1 MEVKAWN
8 PKFLD
13 QMSNTGD
20 ELADQTVLALFQ
32 QGDIDQ
38 VDQLLAHLIRH
49 DGVPTANLPSQ
60 VVTYLETSGTLPSWA
75 DPQRIRN
82 GQELFRD
89 FGLIAFSILGC
100 ASLPACY
107 AAGDAAKVLWLT
119 QRLETHV
126 TRRIVETAQMIVDVM
141 SPGGLEP
148 GGRGILS
155 AQKVRLMH
163 AAVRHLVSTDP
174 QAARPNIP
182 PKHFGDVLSAH
193 QWKTDQWGLPI
204 NQSVMAGTLLT
215 FSYIIL
221 RSLRVL
227 GVQLSPQQE
236 ADYLHTW
243 NVVGHI
249 MGVHDRFLETA
260 NSYENAERLFN
271 TILDRNRDQSPEAKA
286 LTQAVIDFMAGVIGK
301 VLPFSSMLPVAHI
314 PRMMI
319 RDLVGDQTA
328 ASLGIR
334 LTWIDRAGSALM
346 ARVMRGL
353 GHFEGEAYEG
363 LGEKHKMAEWL
374 FREMAKEIWTLP
386 RGGERGLFFIP
397 TELADGWNLSRV

>member
-1 MEVKAWN
+1 MQEKAWN
-8 PKFLD
+8 TTFLD
-13 QMSNTGD
+13 QMRTTGD
-20 ELADQTVLALFQ
+20 DLADQTVLALFE
-32 QGDIDQ
+32 QGEIEQ
-38 VDQLLAHLIRH
+38 VNLLLAHLIRH
-49 DGVPTANLPSQ
+49 DGLPSSSLPPQ
-60 VVTYLETSGTLPSWA
+60 VATYLAASSLLPPWA

-82 GQELFRD
+82 GQDIFRD

-119 QRLETHV
+119 QQLETHV
-126 TRRIVETAQMIVDVM
+126 TRRIVETGQFIVDVM

-174 QAARPNIP
+174 QAAQPNIP
-182 PKHFGDVLSAH
+182 PRHFGDVLSAH
-193 QWKTDQWGLPI
+193 RWKTDQWGLPI
-204 NQSVMAGTLLT
+204 NQQVMAGTLLT

-221 RSLRVL
+221 KSLRVL
-227 GVQLSPQQE
+227 GVSLPPQQE

-249 MGVHDRFLETA
+249 MGLHPSFLETA
-260 NSYENAERLFN
+260 DTYENAERLFN
-271 TILDRNRDQSPEAKA
+271 TILERNRDQGPEAQA
-286 LTQAVIDFMAGVIGK
+286 LTQAVIDFMAGVIRK
-301 VLPFSSMLPVAHI
+301 ALPLGSLLPVAHI
-314 PRMMI
+314 PRMLI

-328 ASLGIR
+328 AFLGIR
-334 LTWIDRAGSALM
+334 LTWVDRAGSGLI
-346 ARVMRGL
+346 ARIMHGL
-353 GHFEGEAYEG
+353 GHFEAQAYQD
-363 LGEKHKMAEWL
+363 LGDKHKMAEWL

-386 RGGERGLFFIP
+386 RGGERDLFYIP
-397 TELADGWNLSRV
+397 AELADGWNLSRV